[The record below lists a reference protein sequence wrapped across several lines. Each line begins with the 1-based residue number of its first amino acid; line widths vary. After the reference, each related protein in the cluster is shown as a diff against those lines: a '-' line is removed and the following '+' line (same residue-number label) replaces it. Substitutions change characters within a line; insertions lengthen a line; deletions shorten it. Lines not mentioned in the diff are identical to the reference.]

1 MKTETDFTQTPHEE
15 VLNAVMAEYTRAREM
30 HGDFHSLHEGYAVL
44 LEESDELW
52 DLLKKKR
59 PDLDEVID
67 EAVQVAA
74 MGMKIAM
81 FAMKARAAKS

>member
-1 MKTETDFTQTPHEE
+1 MEVDFTQGLHEKA
-15 VLNAVMAEYTRAREM
+15 LNELMTEYTRAREM

-44 LEESDELW
+44 LDESDELW

-74 MGMKIAM
+74 MGMKIAV